1 MEYKNNPARGVYRQ
15 DDRQLT
21 HDEIKNATSSSI
33 ADKLNLKDSDAIKK
47 NLIQTALII
56 VLSVIVFVI
65 NLFLR
70 KYIVDIQNTYNT
82 SSLLILSVLIGII
95 LWCVGNILIAP
106 AILSRRCKES
116 GIAKCIGYEDKQF
129 QLSKYSGI
137 VQTAAVFEHTY
148 DSETYTV
155 YNGKYVKNDQSL
167 PAIGQIV
174 PVKFNKK
181 NPNICVINNETPTQ
195 WKKIILIAVCLVML
209 IPFALSPTI
218 SSNKMILDETTLKED
233 FPDTDYIVYER
244 TIMEVIGNTYYF
256 NHAGGIHNYATT
268 DMLSG
273 YESGDK
279 IYWIQS
285 SDGYYVLYPKA
296 RYEYKGNKTYD
307 QNSMVSDGHFVM
319 TPDYLKEQLQA
330 SSITVYDATISSIGT
345 NYIDLKVS
353 QTSEFH
359 IEYNT
364 LNATAMGFS
373 VGEKVYYVSWDYQGI
388 IYSQRYNTYAGPL
401 Q

>member
-1 MEYKNNPARGVYRQ
+1 MEYKNNLARGVYRQ

-21 HDEIKNATSSSI
+21 HDEIQNATSSSI

-95 LWCVGNILIAP
+95 LWCAGNILIAP

-116 GIAKCIGYEDKQF
+116 GVAKCIGYEDKQF

-137 VQTAAVFEHTY
+137 VQTAAIFEHTY

-155 YNGKYVKNDQSL
+155 YNGRYVKNDQQL
-167 PAIGQIV
+167 PALGQIV
-174 PVKFNKK
+174 PVRFNKK

-218 SSNKMILDETTLKED
+218 NSNKMILDETTLKED

-256 NHAGGIHNYATT
+256 NHAGGVHNYATT

-273 YESGDK
+273 CESGDK

-296 RYEYKGNKTYD
+296 RYEYRGNKTYD
-307 QNSMVSDGHFVM
+307 KNAMVSEGHFVL

-330 SSITVYDATISSIGT
+330 SSVTVYDGTISAIGT
-345 NYIDLKVS
+345 NYIDLRVS

-364 LNATAMGFS
+364 LNATAMGLS
-373 VGEKVYYVSWDYQGI
+373 VGEKVYYVTWDYQGI